1 MSVIQISSPAERT
14 LTPPATA
21 PSHATD
27 RIHYLDNLR
36 ALAMLLGVFLHG
48 ALAYANPTQIV
59 WLVTDPQS
67 SVLLDAS
74 FNFIHL
80 FRMGLFFLISGYFAR
95 LMITRR
101 GLKSFVW
108 NRTVRIACPF
118 ILFYPLVMA
127 LMIGVSVFAMS

>member
-1 MSVIQISSPAERT
+1 MTE
-14 LTPPATA
+14 
-21 PSHATD
+21 

-67 SVLLDAS
+67 SVLLDAT

-80 FRMGLFFLISGYFAR
+80 FRMALFFLIS
-95 LMITRR
+95 
-101 GLKSFVW
+101 
-108 NRTVRIACPF
+108 
-118 ILFYPLVMA
+118 
-127 LMIGVSVFAMS
+127 